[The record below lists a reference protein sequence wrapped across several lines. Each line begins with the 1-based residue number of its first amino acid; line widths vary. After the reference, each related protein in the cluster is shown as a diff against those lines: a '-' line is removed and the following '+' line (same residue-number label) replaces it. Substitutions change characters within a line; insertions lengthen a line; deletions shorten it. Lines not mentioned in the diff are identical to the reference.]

1 MFANTL
7 TADGGYPIEDWK
19 NWHSQLKCNYLK
31 NEKLFLNFL
40 FYFWNLHK
48 FLNILKAKVIIRAN
62 VFPKL
67 HTVNILIRPLCKKR
81 RFKKHFDSQHV
92 KSSQIIGKSPW
103 ERFYHVFSSFWWK
116 LIWEMSP
123 LVLREI
129 LGVFVNTLTAEGKYP
144 VQDWENLV
152 LPVQNQLCGKRTTL
166 SEFFVPF
173 VKYT

>member
-1 MFANTL
+1 MASIL
-7 TADGGYPIEDWK
+7 LKIGRIC
-19 NWHSQLKCNYLK
+19 HSQLKCNYLK

-48 FLNILKAKVIIRAN
+48 FLNILKAKVIIGAN

-67 HTVNILIRPLCKKR
+67 QTVNILIRPLCKKR
-81 RFKKHFDSQHV
+81 RFKKHFECQHV

-116 LIWEMSP
+116 LIWEKSP

>member
-1 MFANTL
+1 MASIL
-7 TADGGYPIEDWK
+7 LKIGRIC
-19 NWHSQLKCNYLK
+19 HSQLKCNYLK

-48 FLNILKAKVIIRAN
+48 FLNIWKQRWSSELMYFRSYR
-62 VFPKL
+62 L
-67 HTVNILIRPLCKKR
+67 WTSWLD
-81 RFKKHFDSQHV
+81 HFV
-92 KSSQIIGKSPW
+92 KSVVSKNTLNVNMWNRPW
-103 ERFYHVFSSFWWK
+103 VRFYHVFSSFWWK
-116 LIWEMSP
+116 LIWEKSP